1 MTSLLAA
8 SGDDVFALPYI
19 AFTIRQP
26 IHGFDSE
33 CYYYERVCAERRG
46 KRETLSQ
53 IEKPEW

>member
-26 IHGFDSE
+26 IHGFESE
-33 CYYYERVCAERRG
+33 CYYERACVQRDGG
-46 KRETLSQ
+46 KRETVSQ
-53 IEKPEW
+53 I

>member
-26 IHGFDSE
+26 IHGSDSE
-33 CYYYERVCAERRG
+33 CYYERVCAERRG